1 MKLTIHFVQVQQVI
15 NDNNHYGFILLIIT
29 DSDPPEID
37 EKLRKH
43 IILISSEEI
52 CWYLG
57 GVIADKR
64 RRIFES
70 MRNEHRF

>member
-1 MKLTIHFVQVQQVI
+1 VTSGN
-15 NDNNHYGFILLIIT
+15 NDYGFLLLIIT
-29 DSDPPEID
+29 DAVSLEIE

-64 RRIFES
+64 KRILER
-70 MRNEHRF
+70 MRNEHRV